1 MLDLASLL
9 VLARHTAWVLYVDI
23 LVLEVR
29 QHVLRIYIM
38 MLKIWSRWAATSWT
52 PSASP

>member
-29 QHVLRIYIM
+29 QHVFRKYINVIN
-38 MLKIWSRWAATSWT
+38 LF
-52 PSASP
+52 